1 MHFLR
6 RLCRRSVTS
15 AAAFPAHNMRR
26 HRCLSTAA
34 SLAQQQQQQQQQQ
47 QLPQQDT
54 QLQDEYSN
62 AGHPEAQSRTFRVRE
77 PFALENGGALQDVE
91 VAYTTYGSLNAA
103 RDNAIVL
110 CHALT
115 GHSLVHQWWDAIVRP
130 EWTDK
135 YFLVCANIL
144 GSCYGTTGPAS
155 IDPATSRPY
164 GPTFPAVTV
173 RDAVRLQKLLLQ
185 QELGVRQVQSVIG
198 GSLGGMQTLEWAF
211 HGREPSLHRP
221 DESFVKSFVAIAC
234 NSHHTAWQI
243 GVSEVQRQA
252 IYMDPRFQNGYYDPA
267 DPPHDGLALARQ
279 IAMISY
285 RTHAAYR
292 DRYGRRVV
300 TTDDNE
306 SRDGHAGAATAASLR
321 PTRVPQH
328 PRFDVQSYLHY
339 QGQKFLS
346 RFDVNAY
353 LTLTHLMDTHDV
365 GRGRGGVARA
375 LSTLHQPALVVGV
388 DSDVLYPLAEQQE
401 LAEALPNA
409 TFHAIASPHGHDGF
423 LLEQDAIGALIADF
437 LGHQASNE

>member
-6 RLCRRSVTS
+6 RLCRRSIPSRAACAGQFTS
-15 AAAFPAHNMRR
+15 RQRFF
-26 HRCLSTAA
+26 SAA
-34 SLAQQQQQQQQQQ
+34 SLAQQQQQQ
-47 QLPQQDT
+47 DT
-54 QLQDEYSN
+54 QLQDEYSD

-77 PFALENGGALQDVE
+77 PFVLENGAALRDVQ

-103 RDNAIVL
+103 RDNAIVV

-115 GHSLVHQWWDAIVRP
+115 GHSLVHQWWDAIVGP
-130 EWTDK
+130 DWTDK

-144 GSCYGTTGPAS
+144 GSCYGTTGPTS
-155 IDPATSRPY
+155 VDPSTGRPY
-164 GPTFPAVTV
+164 GATFPAVTV

-211 HGREPSLHRP
+211 HGLEPSTSRP

-252 IYMDPRFQNGYYDPA
+252 IYMDPRFQDGHYDPA
-267 DPPHDGLALARQ
+267 DPPHSGLALARQ

-300 TTDDNE
+300 EDD
-306 SRDGHAGAATAASLR
+306 AATALR

-375 LSTLHQPALVVGV
+375 LSTLHQPALVIGV

-409 TFHAIASPHGHDGF
+409 TFHGIASPHGHDGF

-437 LGHQASNE
+437 LGRQHSNQ